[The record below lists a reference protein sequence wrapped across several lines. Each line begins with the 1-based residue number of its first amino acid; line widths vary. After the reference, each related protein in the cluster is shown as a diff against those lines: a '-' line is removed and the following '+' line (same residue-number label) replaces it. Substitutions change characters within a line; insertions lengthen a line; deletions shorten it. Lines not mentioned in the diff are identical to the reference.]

1 MKSNIIVLLS
11 FFLFQSVSLQAQV
24 QYKRLHR
31 NEIARIVDGNAQQT
45 IQYMHELLEQDSRD
59 PETYFVLALAWAA
72 ENDYKKAMENVK
84 ESLKWGLPYERY
96 FAGPRTLTEP
106 LINSRAFQKFASEK
120 YPQFLHGPMLGD
132 VTSNA
137 AAFWVRT
144 YQEVP
149 IEVVVEA
156 RNDESF
162 VKSGK
167 GKTNAAD
174 DFTAIVRVEGLPANT
189 EFDYYLVVDTD
200 TLTGEWRFHTSPE
213 DGEGTVLKIGFGG
226 GAGFTPKYHYMWNTV
241 ASHWFNAFLFLG
253 DNVYIDYPTYPKVQD
268 FVYYRRQSEPNYRK
282 FIANTPVYAIWDDHD
297 FGTNDSWGTT
307 AVDSPA
313 WKVDVLSTYKN
324 NWVNPYYAGGDEQ
337 PGVWTSFSMGDVD
350 VFMLDCRYYRTTP
363 EDEHADMLSHEQREW
378 LYNELKQSSATFK
391 IIASSVPWAYGTKPG
406 MMDTPAGMRT
416 AGLDTWEGFQEE
428 RDSIFNFLHENQ
440 IEGVVLLSADRHR
453 SDAWKINR
461 DEGYALYEFMSS
473 KLTNIHTHP
482 VIPASLFGYNEKCS
496 FGLLEI
502 NTTLPDPQVTYQIRS
517 IDNELINEFTVRK
530 SQLSY

>member
-1 MKSNIIVLLS
+1 MKSKIIILTLLLVQTP
-11 FFLFQSVSLQAQV
+11 FLFAQV

-31 NEIARIVDGNAQQT
+31 NEIARIVDGDAMQS
-45 IQYMHELLEQDSRD
+45 IQYMHELLEQDPQD

-72 ENDYKKAMENVK
+72 DGEFNKAVDNVK

-96 FAGPRTLTEP
+96 FAGPRSLTEP
-106 LINSRAFQKFASEK
+106 LINSKPFQKFASEE

-132 VTSNA
+132 VTDNS

-144 YQEVP
+144 YREVP
-149 IEVVVEA
+149 VEVVVTSSKYA
-156 RNDESF
+156 GFKKTGQNKTMVANDYSTII
-162 VKSGK
+162 K
-167 GKTNAAD
+167 
-174 DFTAIVRVEGLPANT
+174 VEGLKSNT
-189 EFDYYLVVDTD
+189 EYDYFLLVDND
-200 TLTGEWRFHTSPE
+200 TLTGEWRFHTHPAE
-213 DGEGTVLKIGFGG
+213 GEGTVLKIGFGG
-226 GAGFTPKYHYMWNTV
+226 GAGFTPKYHYMWNTI
-241 ASHWFNAFLFLG
+241 ASHWLNAFLFLG
-253 DNVYIDYPTYPKVQD
+253 DNVYIDYPTYPRVQD

-313 WKVDVLSTYKN
+313 WKVDVLETYKN
-324 NWVNPYYAGGDEQ
+324 NWVNPYYAGGDDQ

-350 VFMLDCRYYRTTP
+350 IFMLDCRYYRTTP
-363 EDEHADMLSHEQREW
+363 EDTHADMLSHAQRMW
-378 LYNELKQSSATFK
+378 LYGALQKSDATFK

-416 AGLDTWEGFQEE
+416 AGLDTWEGFQQE

-482 VIPASLFGYNEKCS
+482 VIPASLFGYNDKCS